1 MNLIQKAKD
10 FLIFDIKEDKYALVD
25 DPIFGMIAKDK
36 APEKWQKGVA
46 LALDDKNYMSLTKE
60 LGKDIGD
67 VYEY

>member
-36 APEKWQKGVA
+36 APEKWQKLYVT
-46 LALDDKNYMSLTKE
+46 Y
-60 LGKDIGD
+60 
-67 VYEY
+67 